1 MNYLKLPEAENVLY
15 KALVQ
20 KHGILKDP
28 PNLEGF
34 CIVGLAPIG
43 IENLLTEPFGEG
55 EFPLIYRQYRMPM
68 QETPADE
75 NTFVAIH
82 RHRNLTGNY
91 LVTALRTL
99 QDWERVGNDISGAH
113 YSLDNALDTANRILS
128 GEKIGIDSEK
138 EPLRPQDK
146 LRLEG
151 SVYPQDPPTTYKR
164 IPELEA
170 IAEVDGSAWK
180 SAWNAVKNFN
190 LYNIPLGILEFID
203 FELGLKT
210 YRSNREV
217 LLDDSTTGSQRFAST
232 VATTIGIFLVNALH
246 AYTIGSLILKGQF
259 PMDIY
264 AHIQAEVGFNSI
276 SWLSYMFPESIKKR
290 NKIGSQKPDDNSDPF

>member
-68 QETPADE
+68 KETPADE

-151 SVYPQDPPTTYKR
+151 SVYPQKDPPTTYKR
-164 IPELEA
+164 IPEPDQPNNTSTNYNEP
-170 IAEVDGSAWK
+170 I
-180 SAWNAVKNFN
+180 
-190 LYNIPLGILEFID
+190 NIPQRIYQFIK
-203 FELGLKT
+203 FELGLT
-210 YRSNREV
+210 TLRSTREV
-217 LLDDSTTGSQRFAST
+217 FLDDSTTGLERVVS
-232 VATTIGIFLVNALH
+232 VLATSILFLSCRIFSLH
-246 AYTIGSLILKGQF
+246 FYCLLKIPLIPK
-259 PMDIY
+259 
-264 AHIQAEVGFNSI
+264 
-276 SWLSYMFPESIKKR
+276 
-290 NKIGSQKPDDNSDPF
+290 

>member
-1 MNYLKLPEAENVLY
+1 MNYLELPEAEHSSY
-15 KALVQ
+15 KALVR
-20 KHGILKDP
+20 KHGILKGS